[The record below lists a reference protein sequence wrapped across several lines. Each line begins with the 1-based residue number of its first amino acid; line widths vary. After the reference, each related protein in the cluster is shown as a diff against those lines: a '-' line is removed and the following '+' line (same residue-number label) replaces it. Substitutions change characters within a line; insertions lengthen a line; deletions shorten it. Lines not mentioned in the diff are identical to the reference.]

1 MTTIYILGH
10 GHSITEMMNS
20 PLIKKQYVRKTQGA
34 TLVYV
39 DRDSSVSPDLCFD
52 VCQTWPSDS
61 ASVDTVID
69 TVGPDNYI
77 FFSNPTFLSELK
89 RVLKSGGEYIGYAKA
104 ETFVQNI
111 KSLEKIFTSVST
123 FQNVPSG
130 FIGIKIIN

>member
-1 MTTIYILGH
+1 
-10 GHSITEMMNS
+10 
-20 PLIKKQYVRKTQGA
+20 
-34 TLVYV
+34 
-39 DRDSSVSPDLCFD
+39 

-89 RVLKSGGEYIGYAKA
+89 RVLKSGGEYIGYVKA
-104 ETFVQNI
+104 ETFVQNLQ
-111 KSLEKIFTSVST
+111 SLEKIFTSVST

-130 FIGIKIIN
+130 FIGIRIIN

>member
-20 PLIKKQYVRKTQGA
+20 PLIKKQYNRKTQGT
-34 TLVYV
+34 TLVYI
-39 DRDSSVSPDLCFD
+39 DRDPEVSPDLCFD
-52 VCQTWPSDS
+52 VCETWPSDS

-77 FFSNPTFLSELK
+77 FFSNPTFLSQLK
-89 RVLKSGGEYIGYAKA
+89 RVLKPGGEYIGYAKA
-104 ETFVQNI
+104 ETFVQNLQ
-111 KSLEKIFTSVST
+111 SLEKMFRSVST

-130 FIGIKIIN
+130 FIGIKLIN